1 MSDFVPGYEASQWYG
16 VGAPRNTPAGI
27 VDMLNREIN
36 SALAD
41 PRMKARLQDL
51 GGTVLAGSPAAVRQA
66 YRRRNRKV
74 GQGDPGG
81 QYQARVN

>member
-1 MSDFVPGYEASQWYG
+1 MGDFVPGYEASQWYG

-51 GGTVLAGSPAAVRQA
+51 GGTVLAGSPGDLREA
-66 YRRRNRKV
+66 YRRRNR
-74 GQGDPGG
+74 
-81 QYQARVN
+81 